1 MCHWNG
7 SAGTVACKHVEVY
20 TQLLESQSEGGAARE
35 FKYFPKAS
43 ADELIR
49 VYALYI
55 YLFSVTYVTKH

>member
-1 MCHWNG
+1 
-7 SAGTVACKHVEVY
+7 VEVY

-55 YLFSVTYVTKH
+55 YLFSVTYVTKHWTEKN